1 MSVNGNG
8 NGVSRRGLLGTAT
21 VLLSALPPTFI
32 ALLLINCIFI
42 GFVLWFLDAIAESR
56 LVVMTK
62 ILDACLKHVQ

>member
-8 NGVSRRGLLGTAT
+8 TRRGVLGSVTALLA
-21 VLLSALPPTFI
+21 ALPPSFI
-32 ALLLINCIFI
+32 ALLLINCVFI

-62 ILDACLKHVQ
+62 ILDACLKRVQ